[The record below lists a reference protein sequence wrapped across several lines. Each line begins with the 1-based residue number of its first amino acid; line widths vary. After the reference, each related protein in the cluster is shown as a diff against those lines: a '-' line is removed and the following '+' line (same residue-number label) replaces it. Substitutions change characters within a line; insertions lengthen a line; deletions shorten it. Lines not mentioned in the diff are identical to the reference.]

1 MKKQMTNEIK
11 NQVTEMAATQTVAQL
26 RKLAQENGIKNASKF
41 KRVDLEPMVIAA
53 IVNAK
58 LEAVKAEAKATK
70 KAVKKS
76 NEDKRFK
83 ADKVIDEQVEALAQ
97 VIVAEKM
104 EQVELFQQ
112 NRKVLI
118 VVMKML
124 HCKKWYRT
132 YDKAT
137 MVSKI
142 TEAFAVA

>member
-1 MKKQMTNEIK
+1 MKKQMMNEIK

-83 ADKVIDEQVEALAQ
+83 ADKVVDEQVEALAQ
-97 VIVAEKM
+97 IIVAEKM

-142 TEAFAVA
+142 TEAFAAA